1 MGQCTNPSAIYAKI
15 VRRDAETKNYNAA
28 SAERV
33 RMTDHDDS
41 LDGLSLDAAVDAVV
55 TRTGDDPD
63 TVRSALKRVT
73 EEREVRREAVQDA
86 LAHVSKVVSTPET
99 RVENAG
105 MLIDDARE
113 ATEAVDHLDS
123 VAERLDDFEDRHAA
137 VASRVD
143 DLGDQLQSVVALA
156 GESDTIYETA
166 VEIRRLNAAANSAQ
180 HTADKLGVDA
190 EEFEAWVGTPDR
202 RLDALADDAEAVA
215 GFVDDVAGTLDA
227 LAAGDVDANVDAA
240 AVRFDAALRHR
251 VSRLLL
257 DDLRAEVGDLR
268 AWPDPGPD
276 DAHGAVDAEGLAA
289 LDDRLT
295 SLENRWR
302 SIDDRFDDGPAVG
315 WRNRYGDRLA
325 DFEAAL
331 DDHAPPVDWRA
342 VESLLGEYRPE
353 TDDAESA

>member
-1 MGQCTNPSAIYAKI
+1 
-15 VRRDAETKNYNAA
+15 V
-28 SAERV
+28 
-33 RMTDHDDS
+33 TDHDDS

-55 TRTGDDPD
+55 ARTGDDPD
-63 TVRSALKRVT
+63 AVRATLKRVT
-73 EEREVRREAVQDA
+73 EEGEVRREAVQDA

-113 ATEAVDHLDS
+113 AAAAVDHLDS

-143 DLGDQLQSVVALA
+143 DLGEQLQSVVALA
-156 GESDTIYETA
+156 NDPDATYETA
-166 VEIRRLNAAANSAQ
+166 REIRRLNAAANSAQ

-190 EEFEAWVGTPDR
+190 EEFEAWVRNPDR
-202 RLDALADDAEAVA
+202 RLDALDDDADAVA
-215 GFVDDVAGTLDA
+215 GFVDRVAETLDA
-227 LAAGDVDANVDAA
+227 LADGDVDTDADPA

-251 VSRLLL
+251 VARLLL
-257 DDLRAEVGDLR
+257 DDLRAEVDDLR
-268 AWPDPGPD
+268 AWPEPDPD

-295 SLENRWR
+295 NLEERWR
-302 SIDDRFDDGPAVG
+302 SISDRLDEHAETG
-315 WRNRYGDRLA
+315 WRERYGDRLA

-331 DDHAPPVDWRA
+331 DDHAPPVDWGA

-353 TDDAESA
+353 TGDAASA

>member
-1 MGQCTNPSAIYAKI
+1 MI
-15 VRRDAETKNYNAA
+15 
-28 SAERV
+28 
-33 RMTDHDDS
+33 DHDDS
-41 LDGLSLDAAVDAVV
+41 LDGLSLDAAVDGVV
-55 TRTGDDPD
+55 ARTGDDPD
-63 TVRSALKRVT
+63 AVRAALGRVT
-73 EEREVRREAVQDA
+73 TDGIVRREAVDDA

-113 ATEAVDHLDS
+113 AAAAVDHLDS
-123 VAERLDDFEDRHAA
+123 VAERLDDFETRHAA

-143 DLGDQLQSVVALA
+143 DLGDQLQSVVDLA
-156 GESDTIYETA
+156 NEPDAIYETA

-190 EEFEAWVGTPDR
+190 EEFEAWVRTPDR
-202 RLDALADDAEAVA
+202 RLAALDDDADAVA
-215 GFVDDVAGTLDA
+215 GFVDGVAGTFDA
-227 LAAGDVDANVDAA
+227 LAAGDVEADVDPA

-251 VSRLLL
+251 VARLLL
-257 DDLRAEVGDLR
+257 DDLRAEVDDLR

-295 SLENRWR
+295 GLEERWR
-302 SIDDRFDDGPAVG
+302 SIDDRFDGGPAAA
-315 WRNRYGDRLA
+315 WRDRYGDRLA

-353 TDDAESA
+353 TESAESA

>member
-1 MGQCTNPSAIYAKI
+1 VTN
-15 VRRDAETKNYNAA
+15 
-28 SAERV
+28 
-33 RMTDHDDS
+33 HDDS

-55 TRTGDDPD
+55 ARGADDAD
-63 TVRSALKRVT
+63 AVRAALTRVT
-73 EEREVRREAVQDA
+73 EEGTVRRAAVDDA
-86 LAHVSKVVSTPET
+86 LGHVAKVVSTPET

-113 ATEAVDHLDS
+113 AATAVDHLDG
-123 VAERLDDFEDRHAA
+123 VAERLDDFERRHAA

-143 DLGDQLQSVVALA
+143 DLGDQLQSVVTLA
-156 GESDTIYETA
+156 SDPDDIYEAA

-190 EEFEAWVGTPDR
+190 EEFEAWVRHPDR
-202 RLDALADDAEAVA
+202 RLDALDDDADAVA
-215 GFVDDVAGTLDA
+215 GFVDGVAETLDA
-227 LAAGDVDANVDAA
+227 LAAGDVGTDVDPA

-276 DAHGAVDAEGLAA
+276 DAHGAVDADALDA

-295 SLENRWR
+295 GLEERWR
-302 SIDDRFDDGPAVG
+302 SIDDRFDGAAVE
-315 WRNRYGDRLA
+315 WRDRYDDRLA
-325 DFEAAL
+325 DFETAL
-331 DDHAPPVDWRA
+331 DDHTPPVDWRA

-353 TDDAESA
+353 TP

>member
-1 MGQCTNPSAIYAKI
+1 
-15 VRRDAETKNYNAA
+15 V
-28 SAERV
+28 
-33 RMTDHDDS
+33 TDHDDS

-55 TRTGDDPD
+55 ARTGDDPD
-63 TVRSALKRVT
+63 TVRAALGRVT
-73 EEREVRREAVQDA
+73 TDGIVRREAVHDA

-113 ATEAVDHLDS
+113 AAGAVDHLDS
-123 VAERLDDFEDRHAA
+123 VAERLGDFEDRHAA

-143 DLGDQLQSVVALA
+143 DLGDQLQSVIALA
-156 GESDTIYETA
+156 DEPDAIYETA

-180 HTADKLGVDA
+180 HTADELGVDA
-190 EEFEAWVGTPDR
+190 EEFEAWVRTPNR
-202 RLDALADDAEAVA
+202 RLDPLDDDADAVA
-215 GFVDDVAGTLDA
+215 DFVDGVAGTLDA
-227 LAAGDVDANVDAA
+227 LAAEDVDADVDPA

-257 DDLRAEVGDLR
+257 DDLRAEVDDLQ
-268 AWPDPGPD
+268 AWPDPGPE
-276 DAHGAVDAEGLAA
+276 DAHGAVDSEELAA
-289 LDDRLT
+289 LDGRLT
-295 SLENRWR
+295 SLEDRWR
-302 SIDDRFDDGPAVG
+302 SISDRFDEGSAVG
-315 WRNRYGDRLA
+315 WRDRYGDRLA

>member
-1 MGQCTNPSAIYAKI
+1 MTN
-15 VRRDAETKNYNAA
+15 
-28 SAERV
+28 
-33 RMTDHDDS
+33 HDDS

-55 TRTGDDPD
+55 ARGADDAD
-63 TVRSALKRVT
+63 AVRAALTRVT
-73 EEREVRREAVQDA
+73 EEGTVRREAVDDA
-86 LAHVSKVVSTPET
+86 LGHVAKVVSTPET

-113 ATEAVDHLDS
+113 AATAVDHLDG
-123 VAERLDDFEDRHAA
+123 VAERLDDFERRHAA

-156 GESDTIYETA
+156 SDPDDIYEAA

-190 EEFEAWVGTPDR
+190 EEFEAWVRHPDR
-202 RLDALADDAEAVA
+202 RLDALDDDADAVA
-215 GFVDDVAGTLDA
+215 GFVDGVAETLDA
-227 LAAGDVDANVDAA
+227 LAAGDVGTDVDPA

-257 DDLRAEVGDLR
+257 DDLRAEVEDLR

-276 DAHGAVDAEGLAA
+276 DAHGAVDADALDA

-295 SLENRWR
+295 GLEERWR
-302 SIDDRFDDGPAVG
+302 SIDDRFDGAAVE
-315 WRNRYGDRLA
+315 WRDRYDDRLA

-331 DDHAPPVDWRA
+331 DDHTPPVDWRA

-353 TDDAESA
+353 TP

>member
-1 MGQCTNPSAIYAKI
+1 
-15 VRRDAETKNYNAA
+15 V
-28 SAERV
+28 
-33 RMTDHDDS
+33 TDHDDS

-55 TRTGDDPD
+55 ARSDDDPD
-63 TVRSALKRVT
+63 AVRATLTRVT
-73 EEREVRREAVQDA
+73 EGGTVRREAVDDA
-86 LAHVSKVVSTPET
+86 LGHVAKVVSTPET

-113 ATEAVDHLDS
+113 AAAAVDHLDS
-123 VAERLDDFEDRHAA
+123 VAERLDDFERRHAA

-156 GESDTIYETA
+156 SDPDDIYAAA

-190 EEFEAWVGTPDR
+190 EEFEAWVRHPDR
-202 RLDALADDAEAVA
+202 RLDALDDDADAVA
-215 GFVDDVAGTLDA
+215 GFVDGVAETLDA
-227 LAAGDVDANVDAA
+227 LAAGDVETDVDPAA
-240 AVRFDAALRHR
+240 IRFDAALRHR

-257 DDLRAEVGDLR
+257 DDLRAEVGDLHT
-268 AWPDPGPD
+268 WPDPDPD
-276 DAHGAVDAEGLAA
+276 DAHGAVDADALDS

-295 SLENRWR
+295 GLEERWR
-302 SIDDRFDDGPAVG
+302 SVDDRFDGAAVE
-315 WRNRYGDRLA
+315 WRDRYDDRLA
-325 DFEAAL
+325 DFETAL

-353 TDDAESA
+353 TADAESA

>member
-1 MGQCTNPSAIYAKI
+1 MTN
-15 VRRDAETKNYNAA
+15 
-28 SAERV
+28 
-33 RMTDHDDS
+33 HDDS

-55 TRTGDDPD
+55 ARGADDAD
-63 TVRSALKRVT
+63 AVRAALTRVT
-73 EEREVRREAVQDA
+73 EEGTVRRAAVDDA
-86 LAHVSKVVSTPET
+86 LGHVAKVVSTPET

-113 ATEAVDHLDS
+113 AATAVDHLDG
-123 VAERLDDFEDRHAA
+123 VAERLDDFERRHAA

-156 GESDTIYETA
+156 SDPDDIYEAA

-190 EEFEAWVGTPDR
+190 EEFEAWVRHPDR
-202 RLDALADDAEAVA
+202 RLDALDDDADAVA
-215 GFVDDVAGTLDA
+215 GFVDGVAETLDA
-227 LAAGDVDANVDAA
+227 LAAGDVGTDVDPA

-276 DAHGAVDAEGLAA
+276 DAHGAVDADALDA

-295 SLENRWR
+295 GLEERWR
-302 SIDDRFDDGPAVG
+302 SIDDRFDGAAVE
-315 WRNRYGDRLA
+315 WRDRYDDRLA
-325 DFEAAL
+325 DFETAL
-331 DDHAPPVDWRA
+331 DDHTPPVDWRA

-353 TDDAESA
+353 TP

>member
-1 MGQCTNPSAIYAKI
+1 
-15 VRRDAETKNYNAA
+15 V
-28 SAERV
+28 
-33 RMTDHDDS
+33 TDHEDS

-55 TRTGDDPD
+55 ARTGDDPD
-63 TVRSALKRVT
+63 AVRAALGRVT
-73 EEREVRREAVQDA
+73 TDGIVRREAVDDA

-113 ATEAVDHLDS
+113 VAEAVAHLDS

-137 VASRVD
+137 VAARVD
-143 DLGDQLQSVVALA
+143 GLGDQLQSVVALA
-156 GESDTIYETA
+156 DEPDAIYETA

-190 EEFEAWVGTPDR
+190 EELAAWVRNPDR
-202 RLDALADDAEAVA
+202 RLDALHDDADAVA
-215 GFVDDVAGTLDA
+215 EFVDGVAETLDA
-227 LAAGDVDANVDAA
+227 LAAGDADADVDPA
-240 AVRFDAALRHR
+240 AVRFDAALRQR

-257 DDLRAEVGDLR
+257 DDLRAEVEDLQ
-268 AWPDPGPD
+268 AWSDPGPD
-276 DAHGAVDAEGLAA
+276 DAHGAVDPEGLAA

-295 SLENRWR
+295 GLEDRWQ
-302 SIDDRFDDGPAVG
+302 SISDRFDRGAME
-315 WRNRYGDRLA
+315 WRERYGDRLV

-353 TDDAESA
+353 TDDAASA

>member
-1 MGQCTNPSAIYAKI
+1 MTN
-15 VRRDAETKNYNAA
+15 
-28 SAERV
+28 
-33 RMTDHDDS
+33 HDDS

-55 TRTGDDPD
+55 ARGADDAD
-63 TVRSALKRVT
+63 AVRAALTRVT
-73 EEREVRREAVQDA
+73 EEGTVRREAVDDA
-86 LAHVSKVVSTPET
+86 LGHVAKVVSTPET

-113 ATEAVDHLDS
+113 AATAVDHLDG
-123 VAERLDDFEDRHAA
+123 VAERLDDFERRHAA

-156 GESDTIYETA
+156 SDPDDIYEAA

-190 EEFEAWVGTPDR
+190 EEFEAWVRHPDR
-202 RLDALADDAEAVA
+202 RLDALDDDADAVA
-215 GFVDDVAGTLDA
+215 GFVDGVAETLDA
-227 LAAGDVDANVDAA
+227 LAAGDVGTDVDPA

-276 DAHGAVDAEGLAA
+276 DAHGAVDADALDA

-295 SLENRWR
+295 GLEERWR
-302 SIDDRFDDGPAVG
+302 SIDDRFDGAAVE
-315 WRNRYGDRLA
+315 WRDRYDDRLA

-331 DDHAPPVDWRA
+331 DDHTPPVDWRA

-353 TDDAESA
+353 TP

>member
-1 MGQCTNPSAIYAKI
+1 
-15 VRRDAETKNYNAA
+15 
-28 SAERV
+28 
-33 RMTDHDDS
+33 MTDHDDS

-63 TVRSALKRVT
+63 AVRAALGRVT
-73 EEREVRREAVQDA
+73 TDGIVRREAVDDA
-86 LAHVSKVVSTPET
+86 LGHVSKVVSTPET

-113 ATEAVDHLDS
+113 AAAAVDHLDS

-137 VASRVD
+137 VADRVD
-143 DLGDQLQSVVALA
+143 DLGDRLQSVVALA
-156 GESDTIYETA
+156 DDPDAIYETA
-166 VEIRRLNAAANSAQ
+166 VEIRRLEAAANSAQ

-190 EEFEAWVGTPDR
+190 EEFEAWVRNPGR
-202 RLDALADDAEAVA
+202 RLDALDDDADAVSE
-215 GFVDDVAGTLDA
+215 FVDGVAETLDS
-227 LAAGDVDANVDAA
+227 LAAGDVASGVDRA

-257 DDLRAEVGDLR
+257 EDLRSEVDDLR
-268 AWPDPGPD
+268 AWPDPAPD
-276 DAHGAVDAEGLAA
+276 DAHGAVDPESLDA

-295 SLENRWR
+295 SLEDRWR
-302 SIDDRFDDGPAVG
+302 SIGDRFDGSAVE
-315 WRNRYGDRLA
+315 WRDRYGDRLA
-325 DFEAAL
+325 DFETAL
-331 DDHAPPVDWRA
+331 DDHAPPVDWGA

>member
-1 MGQCTNPSAIYAKI
+1 MTN
-15 VRRDAETKNYNAA
+15 
-28 SAERV
+28 
-33 RMTDHDDS
+33 HDDS

-55 TRTGDDPD
+55 ARGADDAD
-63 TVRSALKRVT
+63 AVRAALTRVT
-73 EEREVRREAVQDA
+73 EEGTVRREAVDDA
-86 LAHVSKVVSTPET
+86 LGHVAKVVSTPET

-113 ATEAVDHLDS
+113 AATAVDHLDG
-123 VAERLDDFEDRHAA
+123 VAERLDDFERRHAA

-143 DLGDQLQSVVALA
+143 DLGDQLQSVVTLA
-156 GESDTIYETA
+156 SDPDDIYEAA

-190 EEFEAWVGTPDR
+190 EEFEAWVRHPDR
-202 RLDALADDAEAVA
+202 RLDALDDDADAVA
-215 GFVDDVAGTLDA
+215 GFVDGVAETLDA
-227 LAAGDVDANVDAA
+227 LAAGDVGTDVDPA

-276 DAHGAVDAEGLAA
+276 DAHGAVDADA

-295 SLENRWR
+295 GLEERWR
-302 SIDDRFDDGPAVG
+302 SIDDRFDGAAVE
-315 WRNRYGDRLA
+315 WRDRYDDRLA

-331 DDHAPPVDWRA
+331 DDHTPPVDWRA

-353 TDDAESA
+353 TP